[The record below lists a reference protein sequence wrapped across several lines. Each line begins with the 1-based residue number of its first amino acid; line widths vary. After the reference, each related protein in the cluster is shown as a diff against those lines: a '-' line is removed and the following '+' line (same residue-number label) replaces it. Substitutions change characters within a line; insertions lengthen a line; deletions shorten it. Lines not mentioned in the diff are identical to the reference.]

1 MDFSIPYTEEQQA
14 FREEV
19 QAWLQANVPDDMRE
33 PVDPEDF
40 NKEQY
45 LFWREK
51 HQELAAKGWLY
62 PTYPT
67 EYGGGGLTADHETIL
82 EEEFTKGG
90 VVRAPNSDIVL
101 ATLLVWGT
109 EEQKDKFL
117 RPMLSGE
124 YNSWQKFTEPQS
136 GADLANYQS
145 TAVRDGDDWILNGQ
159 NVFVSGRPNTEW
171 GLGGPTYMWGPMLT
185 DPDAPRH
192 RNLGFFMIPTG
203 AEGVVMREQRLINGW
218 DQHFIFLDNV
228 RVPGDH
234 LVGGDHQG
242 WQVTQ
247 TTLEG
252 EHGGR
257 GKAFPRDEAMDDILE
272 YVQTTAKKGFV
283 RANDDVVR
291 QIAVD
296 SYVDFAVN
304 NLLLQRTYWMYTTRQ
319 AIIQEGI
326 IGNIYGRET
335 AWRQSARLREVMG
348 LSSMLGVNDPGAPF
362 GGKPD
367 VLQRTAFGQGHA
379 GGSLNIARVTAARRI
394 GISRTQE
401 RPAPT
406 PATATQH
413 GS

>member
-1 MDFSIPYTEEQQA
+1 MNFSTPYTEEQQA
-14 FREEV
+14 FRAEV
-19 QAWLQANVPDDMRE
+19 QAWVQANVPDDMRE
-33 PVDPEDF
+33 PTDPQDF
-40 NKEQY
+40 SKEQY

-51 HQELAAKGWLY
+51 HQELATKGWLY

-67 EYGGGGLTADHETIL
+67 EYGGGGLSGDHETIL
-82 EEEFTKGG
+82 QEEFFKGG
-90 VVRAPNSDIVL
+90 IPRSPNSDIVL

-109 EEQKDKFL
+109 EEQKEQFL
-117 RPMLSGE
+117 RPMLTGE

-171 GLGGPTYMWGPMLT
+171 GIGGPTYMWGPMLT

-192 RNLGFFMIPTG
+192 RNLGFFMIPTN
-203 AEGVVMREQRLINGW
+203 AEGVTMREQRLINGW

-228 RVPGDH
+228 RVAGDH
-234 LVGGDHQG
+234 LIGGDHQG
-242 WQVTQ
+242 WQVAQ

-257 GKAFPRDEAMDDILE
+257 GQAFPRDEAMDNILQ
-272 YVQTTAKKGFV
+272 YVQAEANKGAA

-291 QIAVD
+291 QTAVD
-296 SYVDFAVN
+296 SYFDFAVN

-319 AIIQEGI
+319 AIITEGI
-326 IGNIYGRET
+326 VANVYRREN
-335 AWRQSARLREVMG
+335 AWRQSARIREVMG
-348 LSSMLGVNDPGAPF
+348 LHGMLGVDDPGAPF
-362 GGKPD
+362 GGQPE
-367 VLQRTAFGQGHA
+367 VFQRAAFAQGHA
-379 GGSLNIARVTAARRI
+379 GGSLNVARVTAARRI

-401 RPAPT
+401 RPSPT
-406 PATATQH
+406 PATATKH

>member
-1 MDFSIPYTEEQQA
+1 MNFSTPYTEEQQA
-14 FREEV
+14 FRAEV
-19 QAWLQANVPDDMRE
+19 QAWVQANVPDDMRE
-33 PVDPEDF
+33 PTDPQDF
-40 NKEQY
+40 SKEQY

-51 HQELAAKGWLY
+51 HQELATKGWLY

-67 EYGGGGLTADHETIL
+67 EYGGGGLSGDHETIL
-82 EEEFTKGG
+82 QEEFFKGG
-90 VVRAPNSDIVL
+90 IPRSPNSDIVL

-109 EEQKDKFL
+109 EEQKEQFL
-117 RPMLSGE
+117 RPMLTGE

-192 RNLGFFMIPTG
+192 RNLGFFMIPTD
-203 AEGVVMREQRLINGW
+203 AEGVTMREQRLINGW

-228 RVPGDH
+228 RVAGDH
-234 LVGGDHQG
+234 LIGGDHQG
-242 WQVTQ
+242 WQVAQ

-257 GKAFPRDEAMDDILE
+257 GQAFPRDEAMDSIIE
-272 YVQTTAKKGFV
+272 YTKTQSENGTARGQDPMV
-283 RANDDVVR
+283 RHT
-291 QIAVD
+291 AVD
-296 SYVDFAVN
+296 SYFDFVVN

-326 IGNIYGRET
+326 ISNIYGRENK
-335 AWRQSARLREVMG
+335 WRQSARLREVMG
-348 LSSMLGVNDPGAPF
+348 PSSMLGVDDPGAPF

-367 VLQRTAFGQGHA
+367 VFQRTAFGSGHA

>member
-1 MDFSIPYTEEQQA
+1 MNFTTPYTEEQQA
-14 FREEV
+14 FRAEV

-33 PVDPEDF
+33 PIDPENF
-40 NKEQY
+40 SKEQY

-67 EYGGGGLTADHETIL
+67 EYGGGGLTGDHETIL
-82 EEEFTKGG
+82 QEEFYKGG
-90 VVRAPNSDIVL
+90 VPRSPNSDIVL

-109 EEQKDKFL
+109 EEQKEQFL
-117 RPMLSGE
+117 RPMLTGE

-192 RNLGFFMIPTG
+192 RNLGFFMIPTD
-203 AEGVVMREQRLINGW
+203 AEGVTMREQRLINGW

-228 RVPGDH
+228 RVAGDH
-234 LVGGDHQG
+234 LIGGDHQG
-242 WQVTQ
+242 WQVAQ

-257 GKAFPRDEAMDDILE
+257 GQAFPRDEAMDSIIE
-272 YVQTTAKKGFV
+272 YTKMQSEKGTARGQDPMV
-283 RANDDVVR
+283 RHT
-291 QIAVD
+291 AVD
-296 SYVDFAVN
+296 SYFDFVVN

-326 IGNIYGRET
+326 IGNIYGRENK
-335 AWRQSARLREVMG
+335 WRQSARLREVMG
-348 LSSMLGVNDPGAPF
+348 PSSMLGVDDPGAPF

-367 VLQRTAFGQGHA
+367 VFQRTAFGSGHA